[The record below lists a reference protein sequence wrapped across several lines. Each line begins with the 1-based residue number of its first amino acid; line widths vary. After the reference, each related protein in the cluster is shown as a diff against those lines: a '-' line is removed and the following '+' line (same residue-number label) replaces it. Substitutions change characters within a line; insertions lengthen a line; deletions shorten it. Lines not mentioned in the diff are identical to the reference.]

1 MQDLNG
7 FKIVVRFEVDACLP
21 STPTPS
27 ILTNKY
33 GVFDVNELSST
44 LAATSISSPS
54 TSSAKFTP
62 IPMGDNHILHVGRG
76 GSVVPQSSLIELSTR
91 SEKRLPDLRWEESFP
106 QLFLS
111 QTPYHYLGVHQ
122 SGRFIQ
128 VQKRQLGKDPE
139 LLMAQQTAQT
149 NLKKLRVVL
158 GLIREVVVDAG
169 EEGRLSLVC
178 RDGNL
183 EVYDRKSDESRLPGS
198 LMRQFKAPV

>member
-21 STPTPS
+21 STPTLS
-27 ILTNKY
+27 KSTIKFGN
-33 GVFDVNELSST
+33 FDVDDLSST

-54 TSSAKFTP
+54 SSSTTLIP
-62 IPMGDNHILHVGRG
+62 IPMGDKRTLHVGRG

-111 QTPYHYLGVHQ
+111 QTPHHYLGVHQ
-122 SGRFIQ
+122 TGRFVQI
-128 VQKRQLGKDPE
+128 QKRQMGKDPE
-139 LLMAQQTAQT
+139 LLMAEKTAQK

-169 EEGRLSLVC
+169 ENGRLSLVC

-183 EVYDRKSDESRLPGS
+183 EVYDRKSDKSRLPGF